1 MSAVFPHGRLQHACP
16 QADISPVFR
25 GRGGGSYPQAAARL
39 RRACPAFFKKW
50 HWWATHSRLAPM
62 RRAAHTLKNHWRGIA
77 NAITGENHQPFPL
90 RWPRPISINPM
101 ISTHPNPGSA
111 GKARPAHFARDFRGL
126 PVRPS

>member
-1 MSAVFPHGRLQHACP
+1 MLVPKLILA
-16 QADISPVFR
+16 PVFR

-77 NAITGENHQPFPL
+77 NAITAKITNLFHCGGLDRYP
-90 RWPRPISINPM
+90 
-101 ISTHPNPGSA
+101 STP
-111 GKARPAHFARDFRGL
+111 
-126 PVRPS
+126 